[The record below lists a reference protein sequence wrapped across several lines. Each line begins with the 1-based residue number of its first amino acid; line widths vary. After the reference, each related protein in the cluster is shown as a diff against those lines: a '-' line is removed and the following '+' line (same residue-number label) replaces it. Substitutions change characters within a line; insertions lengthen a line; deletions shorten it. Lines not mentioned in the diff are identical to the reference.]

1 VRILHIDTGREMR
14 GGQRQVLLLMNGLRE
29 AGHECHLMARQG
41 APLWGA
47 AELAGFAVRTAT
59 FRNLWLESNQA
70 GITHAHDGHAHS
82 LAVLSV
88 RKPFVVS
95 RRVAF
100 PVSRSL
106 ASRWKYRRPSRFI
119 AVSQFVAGELEQAG
133 VPPEK
138 IDIVFDGVEPV
149 TAVTEWRAD
158 FPAVALASYDPQK
171 GRDLVE
177 QAVQAAQVPIVYSN
191 DLAHDLERASVFVYI
206 TRSEGLGS
214 AALLAM
220 SMGVPVIASRV
231 GGLPETVRHG
241 ETGILVE
248 NDPPEIAH
256 ALRKLLKDPVLAHA
270 LIEQAKRQIGICFS
284 QRHLVE
290 ATLASYRRAIAG

>member
-1 VRILHIDTGREMR
+1 VRILHIDAGREMR
-14 GGQRQVLLLMNGLRE
+14 GGQRQVLLLLSGLRE
-29 AGHECHLMARQG
+29 AGHECHLLARPG
-41 APLWGA
+41 APLWSA
-47 AELAGFAVRTAT
+47 ADLAGFTVRPAT
-59 FRNLWLESNQA
+59 FRNVWLESNRA
-70 GITHAHDGHAHS
+70 DITHAHDAHAHS
-82 LAVLSV
+82 LAALGV
-88 RKPFVVS
+88 RKAFVVS

-106 ASRWKYRRPSRFI
+106 ASRWKYGRPARFL

-138 IDIVFDGVEPV
+138 IDVVFDGVEPV
-149 TAVTEWRAD
+149 TTVTEWRAD
-158 FPAVALASYDPQK
+158 FPAVALASCDPQK

-177 QAVQAAQVPIVYSN
+177 QAVQAAQVPVVYSN

-220 SMGVPVIASRV
+220 SMGVPVIASRM
-231 GGLPETVRHG
+231 GGLPETIRQG

-248 NDPPEIAH
+248 NDPPEIAR
-256 ALRKLLKDPVLAHA
+256 ALRKLLKDPALAHA
-270 LIEQAKRQIGICFS
+270 LIEQAKRQIETCFS

-290 ATLASYRRAIAG
+290 GTLASYRRAIG